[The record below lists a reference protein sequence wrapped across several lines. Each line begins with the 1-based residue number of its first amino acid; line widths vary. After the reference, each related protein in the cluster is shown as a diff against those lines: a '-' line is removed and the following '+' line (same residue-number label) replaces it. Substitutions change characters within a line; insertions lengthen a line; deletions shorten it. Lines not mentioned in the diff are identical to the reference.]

1 MPFLSGRVSYT
12 RLRVSGDAPAEVDD
26 AFLGILSDHAFVES
40 PAPRVGVLESGF
52 ATGVHLLDTQF
63 SYEKNGYGPVAH
75 FALRV
80 DSHQVPGDMKKAL
93 RLIHEQSAVAA
104 SAKGFATRADKA
116 DAKDLAAREM
126 EEKLVNGQYRRSKLV
141 PILWDLEKQ
150 LMYCAAGST
159 AVVEEL
165 AKKMREAFSVKLQ
178 PLSAGA
184 AAAEMMS
191 ASGGSVRTF
200 EDLRPSP
207 FTPPPAGP
215 REEDTGPGQD
225 HNIPGIPWVA
235 KAKDLRD
242 FLGNEFLMWLLWKS
256 QIGAIETP
264 DAYAIGDV
272 NVTPWKSLD
281 LDCAW
286 AITGKTTLRQGGG
299 ETGDEGGSP
308 LGVPECGKALATG
321 KWPRKL
327 GLMLSNGENGFE
339 LTLQGDQM
347 AVSGCQLPAVETA
360 DSDRE
365 LADARIL
372 FIRELD
378 RTLEA
383 TYAAFLQARVS
394 SSWDTQRQAITK
406 WLASRSR

>member
-1 MPFLSGRVSYT
+1 MPFLSGRASYS
-12 RLRVSGDAPAEVDD
+12 RLRVSGDAPSQVDD
-26 AFLGILSDHAFVES
+26 ALLGILKDHAFVQS

-52 ATGVHLLDTQF
+52 TTGVHLLDTQF

-93 RLIHEQSAVAA
+93 RMIHEQSAVAA
-104 SAKGFATRADKA
+104 SGSGFASRADKA
-116 DAKDLAAREM
+116 DAKDAAAREM
-126 EEKLVNGQYRRSKLV
+126 DEKLANGQYRRSKLV

-150 LMYCAAGST
+150 LIYCAAGSN
-159 AVVEEL
+159 AVIEEL
-165 AKKMREAFSVKLQ
+165 AKKMHEAFSIKLQ

-184 AAAEMMS
+184 CAAELMS
-191 ASGGSVRTF
+191 AAGGSVRAF

-207 FTPPPAGP
+207 FTPAPADG

-225 HNIPGIPWVA
+225 HTIPGVPWVA

-242 FLGNEFLMWLLWKS
+242 FLGNEFLLWLLWKS
-256 QIGAIETP
+256 QEGAIETP
-264 DAYAIGDV
+264 EKYAIGTV
-272 NVTPWKSLD
+272 NITPWKSLD

-286 AITGKTTLRQGGG
+286 AITGKTTLRMGSID
-299 ETGDEGGSP
+299 GDGGGSP
-308 LGVPECGKALATG
+308 MGTPECGKALAIG

-327 GLMLSNGENGFE
+327 GMMLANGENGFE

-347 AVSGCQLPAVETA
+347 TVSGCRLPAIDEV
-360 DSDRE
+360 DSERE
-365 LADARIL
+365 LADARIHL
-372 FIRELD
+372 IRELD

-383 TYAAFLQARVS
+383 TYAAFLARRVGS
-394 SSWDTQRQAITK
+394 AWETEREKISK
-406 WLASRSR
+406 WLMLRAK